1 MIQKSELQKLR
12 EKTGEE
18 LKKELQMSGDNLWK
32 LKSDLAAGKVKNV
45 RQVRNLKKSMA
56 VINTILKEKLNK

>member
-1 MIQKSELQKLR
+1 MKKEQLQKLR

-18 LKKELQMSGDNLWK
+18 LKKELQTNADNLWK

-45 RQVRNLKKSMA
+45 RQVRNLKKSTA
-56 VINTILKEKLNK
+56 IINTILKEKSGL

>member
-1 MIQKSELQKLR
+1 MKKEPLQKLR

-18 LKKELQMSGDNLWK
+18 LKKELQTSGDNLWK

-45 RQVRNLKKSMA
+45 RQVRNLKKFMA
-56 VINTILKEKLNK
+56 VINTILKEKLSNL